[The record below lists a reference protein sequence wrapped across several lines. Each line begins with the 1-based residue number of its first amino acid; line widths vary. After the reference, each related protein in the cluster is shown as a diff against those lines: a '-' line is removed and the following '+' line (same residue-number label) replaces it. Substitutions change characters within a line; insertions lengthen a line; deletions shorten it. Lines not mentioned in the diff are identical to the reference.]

1 MGQCT
6 APCKMLAF
14 RARTIIRD
22 PDNIELVYLKK
33 KEKEEGKCFGHF
45 TALYFGNAFWCHQE
59 SCWVCKDESYAV
71 IKAYKFTAFERL
83 F

>member
-14 RARTIIRD
+14 RARTIMRD

-33 KEKEEGKCFGHF
+33 KEEEGKCFGHF
-45 TALYFGNAFWCHQE
+45 TAL
-59 SCWVCKDESYAV
+59 
-71 IKAYKFTAFERL
+71 
-83 F
+83 